1 MLGFQRMERCVR
13 SPRPPLDSALGKSL
27 EAEPVACPVID
38 EQFDGGACAI
48 AKDEQRTGER
58 VLGKRAFAQ
67 CEERIDPFAEI
78 DRLTGE
84 QNSELWNELNHV
96 RSSPQEIRAESGE
109 RRVIKLR

>member
-1 MLGFQRMERCVR
+1 MERCVR